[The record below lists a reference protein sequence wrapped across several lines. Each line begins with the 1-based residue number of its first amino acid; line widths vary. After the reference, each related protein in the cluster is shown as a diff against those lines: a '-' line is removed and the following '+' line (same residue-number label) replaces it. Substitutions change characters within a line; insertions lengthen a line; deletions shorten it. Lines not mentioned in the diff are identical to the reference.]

1 MEANKRKKR
10 TKRKGEKRWRRRRP
24 PCHKYIYLIF
34 SVSHD
39 GVFFLVNQQNT
50 VNGIRTSGLL
60 HALARAAAFK
70 PSDLNRSARLIEPL
84 SLHARHL
91 SGFSVSWL
99 KSRRKSRSSTE
110 PMLFKPF
117 RVSTTRHLWK
127 HVCKLGVWKETW
139 TCDLEFSCWNIFL
152 LLF

>member
-1 MEANKRKKR
+1 MKEEWRK
-10 TKRKGEKRWRRRRP
+10 TKERREQKGKEKRGGEEEEDLP
-24 PCHKYIYLIF
+24 VINIFIYF

-91 SGFSVSWL
+91 SGFSVS
-99 KSRRKSRSSTE
+99 
-110 PMLFKPF
+110 
-117 RVSTTRHLWK
+117 
-127 HVCKLGVWKETW
+127 
-139 TCDLEFSCWNIFL
+139 
-152 LLF
+152 